1 MVLMQS
7 VFLLPIF
14 ALLTFSVID
23 FGQVYL
29 NKRHLSDIAERTA
42 RLIRDR
48 PFLSDE
54 NFTEYLNATLPGFL
68 TPQNIFIEAFATPP
82 TQAQVSAING
92 QSRWREHAAFTTYYV
107 AVSVRKDI
115 EFITPLMKH
124 LLGNSVSLE
133 GSSVV
138 PISFAF
144 EVGWYSGPRTQRPG
158 SVPIWPNDLNA
169 VTTGY
174 YKYSRKTAP
183 GLSTWGAKAPRPEEG
198 GFSAWERRIETTG
211 EDIGLKNIMLRG
223 KVMTFVREYRTT
235 PHPDVAP
242 GDIDYY
248 SPACADPYGPAIG
261 LGHKVIIR
269 AYDGKTEI
277 ACLWSAF
284 AAE

>member
-82 TQAQVSAING
+82 KQSQVSAIKG
-92 QSRWREHAAFTTYYV
+92 QSRWRVHSSFTTYYV

-124 LLGNSVSLE
+124 LLGKSVSLE

-138 PISFAF
+138 PISFTF
-144 EVGWYSGPRTQRPG
+144 EGGWYSGPRTERG
-158 SVPIWPNDLNA
+158 SVPISGYDLNA
-169 VTTGY
+169 INTGY
-174 YKYSRKTAP
+174 YRYSRKTAP
-183 GLSTWGAKAPRPEEG
+183 GLSTWGAKAPRSEEG
-198 GFSAWERRIETTG
+198 G
-211 EDIGLKNIMLRG
+211 IGYVGALKNMMLRG

-248 SPACADPYGPAIG
+248 SPACADPYGPALG
-261 LGHKVIIR
+261 LGHQLIIR

-284 AAE
+284 PAE